1 MSFPDERMAR
11 PRSLLPVAALVGL
24 VLLSGCAG
32 LLGGGSVPDEQL
44 DEAPAGADG
53 YDWSTDADAHIV
65 VTENARFRAVYRINR
80 SARDSVQLFRRDA
93 FSGRSPIPVSA
104 LRYRYPNGT
113 VVNGTAFDA
122 RGGGVDRTR
131 DEVNVSLPAQAG
143 TETGQLAFSSSSTP
157 KQFTLPVFV
166 EGAYE
171 VVLPENRR
179 VGVPPFGSVSPGG
192 SEVSRTGEGRTVVRW
207 DEVTSDSIA
216 VRFYLERDLY
226 AFGALAVLG
235 LVAGGG
241 GLLYYRR
248 QIKRLREQR
257 EEMGLDVDVDDDS
270 RDPPPGMG

>member
-1 MSFPDERMAR
+1 MPR

-24 VLLSGCAG
+24 LLLSGCAG

-53 YDWSTDADAHIV
+53 YDWSTDVDVHIA

-80 SARDSVQLFRRDA
+80 SERDSIQLFRRDA
-93 FSGRSPIPVSA
+93 FGGRSPIPVSA

-113 VVNGTAFDA
+113 VVNGTEFDA

-131 DEVNVSLPAQAG
+131 DEVNVSLPARG
-143 TETGQLAFSSSSTP
+143 ETETGQLAFSSSSTP

-166 EGAYE
+166 EGSYE

-192 SEVSRTGEGRTVVRW
+192 SETVRNDAGQTVVRW
-207 DEVTSDSIA
+207 EEVTSDSLA

-226 AFGALAVLG
+226 AFGGLAVIG
-235 LVAGGG
+235 LVVGGG

-257 EEMGLDVDVDDDS
+257 EEMGLNVDVDDDS

>member
-1 MSFPDERMAR
+1 MPR

-32 LLGGGSVPDEQL
+32 LLGGGSVSDEQL
-44 DEAPAGADG
+44 AEAPAGADD
-53 YDWSTDADAHIV
+53 YDWSTDADVHVV
-65 VTENARFRAVYRINR
+65 VTENARFRAVYRVNR
-80 SARDSVQLFRRDA
+80 SERDSVQLFRRDA
-93 FSGRSPIPVSA
+93 FGGQSPIPVSA

-113 VVNGTAFDA
+113 VVNGTAFDE
-122 RGGGVDRTR
+122 RGGGVGRTR
-131 DEVNVSLPAQAG
+131 DEVNVSLPASGG

-166 EGAYE
+166 EGSYA

-192 SEVSRTGEGRTVVRW
+192 SETTRDEMDRTVVRW
-207 DEVTSDSIA
+207 EEVRSDSLA

-226 AFGALAVLG
+226 AFGALAVVG

-248 QIKRLREQR
+248 QIRRLREQR
-257 EEMGLDVDVDDDS
+257 EEMGLDVDVEDDDS
-270 RDPPPGMG
+270 RRPPPGMG

>member
-1 MSFPDERMAR
+1 MPR
-11 PRSLLPVAALVGL
+11 PRSLLPVVALVGL
-24 VLLSGCAG
+24 LLLSGCAG

-44 DEAPAGADG
+44 AEAPAGADD
-53 YDWSTDADAHIV
+53 YDWSSGADVRVV

-93 FSGRSPIPVSA
+93 FGGRSPIPVSA

-113 VVNGTAFDA
+113 VVNGTEFDA

-166 EGAYE
+166 EGSYE

-192 SEVSRTGEGRTVVRW
+192 SEVGRNEMDRTVVRW
-207 DEVTSDSIA
+207 EEVTSDSIA

-226 AFGALAVLG
+226 AFGALAVVG
-235 LVAGGG
+235 LVGGGG

-257 EEMGLDVDVDDDS
+257 EEMGLNVDTDDDS

>member
-1 MSFPDERMAR
+1 MSR
-11 PRSLLPVAALVGL
+11 PRSLLPVVALVGL
-24 VLLSGCAG
+24 LLLSGCAG

-44 DEAPAGADG
+44 AEAPAGADD
-53 YDWSTDADAHIV
+53 YDWTADEDVHIV

-93 FSGRSPIPVSA
+93 LGGRSPIPVSA

-113 VVNGTAFDA
+113 VVNGTEFDA

-131 DEVNVSLPAQAG
+131 DEVNVSLPAQGG

-166 EGAYE
+166 EGSYA
-171 VVLPENRR
+171 VVLPEKRR

-192 SEVSRTGEGRTVVRW
+192 SETTRNGMDRTVVRW
-207 DEVTSDSIA
+207 AEVTSDSIA

-235 LVAGGG
+235 LVVGGG

-248 QIKRLREQR
+248 QIKRLRQQR
-257 EEMGLDVDVDDDS
+257 EEMGLNVDVDDDDS